1 MNMNYSDTINYLY
14 GLQKYGIKL
23 GLVNIL
29 KLLSI
34 LGNPHHSFPS
44 IHIAGTNGKG
54 STSAMTASIL
64 SSAGFNVG
72 LFTSPHLLNFGERIK
87 VNNNEISEADIIS
100 ITDEIRQS
108 IVNLKRLSLTFFE
121 FITAMC
127 FLYFMRKKVDIA
139 VIETGMGGR
148 LDSTNVIL
156 PLVTVITNISC
167 DHQRFLGNTIE
178 QIAEEK
184 AGIIK
189 ESVPVVCAQQEK
201 SVLNILEKK
210 SQDKRSQMFLYDRDF
225 KAAQLHEDIGKNVFN
240 YEGELKIDNLELSLL
255 GKHQIINAALALK
268 TSELVTKISSEY
280 KKRITPDAIQSGLR
294 KVNLHGRLEIISHNP
309 DILIDGAHNPAAAF
323 TLAESLK
330 NIFLKKYNRLI
341 LIAGIMSDK
350 DITGILKHLL
360 PLSAE
365 IIFTAPDYERAAEP
379 GILADC
385 AKSLGYNSIKS
396 ESVSEAVLT
405 AKKLYKNNDLILIT
419 GSFYT
424 ISEAMEVLGQKGTLT
439 ALRETL

>member
-1 MNMNYSDTINYLY
+1 MNYSDTINYLY

-87 VNNNEISEADIIS
+87 VNNNEIPEADIIS

-139 VIETGMGGR
+139 VIETGLGGR

-156 PLVTVITNISC
+156 PLVTVITNISY

-189 ESVPVVCAQQEK
+189 ESVPVVCAQQEN

-225 KAAQLHEDIGKNVFN
+225 TATQLYEDIDKNVLD
-240 YEGELKIDNLELSLL
+240 YEGEFKIDNLELSLM

-268 TSELVTKISSEY
+268 TSELAAKISPEY
-280 KKRITPDAIQSGLR
+280 KKRITPVAIRSGLA
-294 KVNLHGRLEIISHNP
+294 KTNLRGRLEIISHNP
-309 DILIDGAHNPAAAF
+309 DILIDGAHNPAAALA
-323 TLAESLK
+323 LAESLK

-360 PLSAE
+360 PLSSE
-365 IIFTAPDYERAAEP
+365 IIFTAPDYDRAAEP
-379 GILADC
+379 GILVDC

-424 ISEAMEVLGQKGTLT
+424 ISEAMEVLGQKGALT

>member
-1 MNMNYSDTINYLY
+1 MNYSDTINYLY

-54 STSAMTASIL
+54 STSAMTAAIL

-87 VNNNEISEADIIS
+87 INNNEISEADIIS
-100 ITDEIRQS
+100 IADEIRQS

-139 VIETGMGGR
+139 VIETGLGGR

-156 PLVTVITNISC
+156 PLITVITNISC

-189 ESVPVVCAQQEK
+189 ESVPVVCAQQEN

-210 SQDKRSQMFLYDRDF
+210 SRDKRSQMFLYDRDF
-225 KAAQLHEDIGKNVFN
+225 KATQLYEDIGRNVLN
-240 YEGELKIDNLELSLL
+240 YEGELKFDNLELSLL
-255 GKHQIINAALALK
+255 GKHQITNAALALK
-268 TSELVTKISSEY
+268 TSELVAKISPEY
-280 KKRITPDAIQSGLR
+280 KKRITPVAIRSGLA
-294 KVNLHGRLEIISHNP
+294 KTNLRGRLEIISHNP
-309 DILIDGAHNPAAAF
+309 DILIDGAHNPAAALA
-323 TLAESLK
+323 LAESLK

-341 LIAGIMSDK
+341 LIAGIMADK

-360 PLSAE
+360 PLSSE
-365 IIFTAPDYERAAEP
+365 IIFTAPNYERAAEP
-379 GILADC
+379 RILADC

-396 ESVSEAVLT
+396 ESVSAAVLT

-424 ISEAMEVLGQKGTLT
+424 ISEAMEVLGQKGALT